1 MADRPSPAPSAG
13 GPSAPAL
20 DLALVANLGAAAAAV
35 HELDVS
41 TEGLGEGLPPSVP
54 LLFCAKDG
62 RLLDVR
68 QQIEAFR
75 LRPHAKTG
83 TATAQTVQAFIDLV
97 NHHKTDH
104 SAVFA
109 DTTWTRPSF
118 TAVIDYHRA
127 GSTEPDNLRHRIGYA
142 FPLSDEWQL
151 WLKGNRTK
159 MSQVDFAAFLE
170 DRVADLASPFDSER
184 TELERLF
191 QTKIAAPNELITFS
205 RGLEVA
211 VEAKVRNVVT
221 LQSGEGQILYDE
233 VHKDM
238 ASNKIIV
245 PGLFMLSIP
254 IFFMGLPVRV
264 PVRLRYRAGGGDI
277 TWFYDIY
284 RPDTFV
290 TERIREDLRIVGR
303 DTGLPTFEGA
313 PEQSR

>member
-1 MADRPSPAPSAG
+1 MADRTSTPAA
-13 GPSAPAL
+13 AVPAL
-20 DLALVANLGAAAAAV
+20 DLALVADLGRDASGGV
-35 HELDVS
+35 EIELS

-54 LLFCAKDG
+54 LLFSRKEG
-62 RLLDVR
+62 RLIDVR

-75 LRPHAKTG
+75 LRPHAKAG
-83 TATAQTVQAFIDLV
+83 QATAQTVDTFIALV
-97 NHHKTDH
+97 NRHKTAD
-104 SAVFA
+104 SVVFA
-109 DTTWTRPSF
+109 DSNWRKPSF

-127 GSTEPDNLRHRIGYA
+127 ESTEPDNLRHRIAYA
-142 FPLSDEWQL
+142 FPLSDEWQI
-151 WLKGNRTK
+151 WLKGNRERMT
-159 MSQVDFAAFLE
+159 QADFAAFLE
-170 DRVADLASPFDSER
+170 DRVADLASPFE
-184 TELERLF
+184 TEKTEFERLF

-211 VEAKVRNVVT
+211 VEAKVKNVVT

-238 ASNKIIV
+238 NGNKIIV

-277 TWFYDIY
+277 VWFYDIY

-290 TERIREDLRIVGR
+290 TERIREDLRIVGAQ
-303 DTGLPTFEGA
+303 TGLPTFEGT
-313 PEQSR
+313 PEQGR